1 MRQCAPLAEGSL
13 LESAKTWKRD
23 TACNTK
29 NTSLKQT
36 KGRMEVGEQLE
47 HHIQSQSYSVCTAVY
62 VLNKETLGWG
72 SSNILW

>member
-1 MRQCAPLAEGSL
+1 MSNFCVGLLVQPLCAGQNVRSDLRQCAPLAEGSL

-47 HHIQSQSYSVCTAVY
+47 HHIQSQS
-62 VLNKETLGWG
+62 
-72 SSNILW
+72 

>member
-1 MRQCAPLAEGSL
+1 MGLLIQPLCAGQNVRSDLRQCAPLAEGSL

-29 NTSLKQT
+29 STSLKQT

-47 HHIQSQSYSVCTAVY
+47 HHIQSQS
-62 VLNKETLGWG
+62 
-72 SSNILW
+72 